1 MEPRKS
7 NIPGADGVDVP
18 EGNTDE
24 RVRRVLSRPGV
35 V

>member
-7 NIPGADGVDVP
+7 KIPGADGVDVP
-18 EGNTDE
+18 EGNTTE
-24 RVRRVLSRPGV
+24 HVTRVLSRPGV